1 MLKRLEISNFVLVQN
16 LCLEFSPGFNIFS
29 GETGAGKS
37 IIIDAL
43 AILLGKRAAF
53 IKIREGEQQA
63 VISAFFETTEHL
75 QKKEQV
81 NLWFEKHFFVQNP
94 KELFI
99 RRVLDRS
106 GKSRVWINGQ
116 SCALNQIRELGELL
130 LEINGQHSHQKLNS
144 ASYQKDLLDE
154 YASLN
159 HDRKKLRSSWELWQ
173 SSQEKLDILLEEQ
186 SAIKEKRE
194 VLAWKISEL
203 EKLNLSEGEWEII
216 SSKHAKISKLSETLT
231 IITSCCDALD
241 GDDGMVSRLEKIS
254 SEIEGLIEDDEAL
267 QEISTTFEKGIIELQ
282 EACSGLKRYKAAWEI
297 DESQI
302 QEIERRFDEILVTS
316 QKIKQNPELLQE
328 TLFNLKEE
336 LIELDNDMDI
346 SELER
351 KVNDYKSQY
360 FNLANDISRKRTAVS
375 VEFSSIVTNWFKKL
389 SMQNFIFSVSVRP
402 EVTPNST
409 GIDAVSFE
417 ISQFEGKNKQKITQT
432 ASGGELSRIML
443 AITMAISDV
452 SRTPTMIFD
461 EIDAGIGGNTGDSV
475 GEVLKLLGEEQQ
487 VFCITHLP
495 QIAARGSNQ
504 FQIQKKIIEN
514 RPPITEIKE
523 LAYEERIK
531 EIARMLGD
539 EFAKDTSIEH
549 AKSLLSTHC
558 QRISKS
564 Q

>member
-1 MLKRLEISNFVLVQN
+1 
-16 LCLEFSPGFNIFS
+16 
-29 GETGAGKS
+29 
-37 IIIDAL
+37 
-43 AILLGKRAAF
+43 LGKRAAF

-63 VISAFFETTEHL
+63 VISAFFDTTEHL
-75 QKKEQV
+75 PKKEQV

-94 KELFI
+94 QELFI

-159 HDRKKLRSSWELWQ
+159 HDRKKLRSFWELWQ
-173 SSQEKLDILLEEQ
+173 SSKEKLDILLEEQ
-186 SAIKEKRE
+186 STIKQKRE

-203 EKLNLSEGEWEII
+203 EKLNLLEGEWEII

-231 IITSCCDALD
+231 IITSCSDALD
-241 GDDGMVSRLEKIS
+241 RDNGLVSRLEKIS
-254 SEIEGLIEDDEAL
+254 SDIEGLIEDDEAL
-267 QEISTTFEKGIIELQ
+267 REISTTFEKGIIELQ
-282 EACSGLKRYKAAWEI
+282 EACSGLKRYRTAWEI

-302 QEIERRFDEILVTS
+302 QEIERRFDEILATS
-316 QKIKQNPELLQE
+316 QKVKQNPELLQE
-328 TLFNLKEE
+328 TLLNLKEE

-346 SELER
+346 SELEK
-351 KVNDYKSQY
+351 KVNVYKSQY
-360 FNLANDISRKRTAVS
+360 FSLANEISRKRKTVS